1 MEEIDLKELFYY
13 YFKKIP
19 ITLTITVLFI
29 VIGTIYTFV
38 GKTPMYSSDVTIVL
52 VSGNNEEA
60 ETVIQ
65 TNISINEKLVSTYSE
80 IVTSRKVLNQVIK
93 ELKLDYTYKELR
105 NMITINGVS
114 DTEIIK
120 IEVKSENA
128 LEAQVIANKTAVV
141 FERNVQDIYNLQ
153 NVAMLDEAI
162 LAEEAY
168 NDNKIKDICISTIIG
183 IIISSIIIFMM
194 YYFDD
199 SVQSAEVVEKRL
211 GIPVIGQLPLNVDSN
226 SNPSKKTKKR
236 KGWLKWAN

>member
-19 ITLTITVLFI
+19 IILTITVLFI
-29 VIGTIYTFV
+29 VIGTIYAFV

-52 VSGNNEEA
+52 VSGNNEET
-60 ETVIQ
+60 ETVTQ

-93 ELKLDYTYKELR
+93 ELNLDYTYKELR

-153 NVAMLDEAI
+153 NVAILDEAI

-183 IIISSIIIFMM
+183 IIISSAIIFMM

-226 SNPSKKTKKR
+226 SNPSKKPKKR